1 MGKKIWTDEEKKA
14 FGIKMKA
21 LREAK
26 KKERA
31 EKKPEQKIEEVVE
44 GRIVK
49 EDKEF
54 VEVKGEEVEIE
65 VPIPDKEIPQKKKPA
80 TKYRIID
87 SFGIRRKV
95 DDVVTNTQHCPGEPV
110 PDDLSEVKKEELFVQ
125 RKLAKL
131 NSSGELSFYR
141 TKKELSRG
149 EVIALAENP
158 VNIVSY
164 LQQFKIDGDS
174 LNSLIFEL
182 NKVND
187 NPIYVRL
194 IEKELKNGEKEK
206 DIPAK

>member
-26 KKERA
+26 KKEKEA
-31 EKKPEQKIEEVVE
+31 NKKIEEVVE
-44 GRIVK
+44 GRVIEDKKLVEKKVK
-49 EDKEF
+49 EK
-54 VEVKGEEVEIE
+54 E
-65 VPIPDKEIPQKKKPA
+65 VPTKEKEVPQKKKPA

-87 SFGIRRKV
+87 SFGIRREV
-95 DDVVTNTQHCPGEPV
+95 GGVISNTQHCPGEPI
-110 PDDLSEVKKEELFVQ
+110 PEDLSEVKKEELFIQ

-131 NSSGELSFYR
+131 NSAGVLSFYR

-164 LQQFKIDGDS
+164 LQQFKIDIDS

-187 NPIYVRL
+187 NPIYVGL